1 MSSSNVSPSETILID
16 LVHDLRQDL
25 GNIETS
31 VYCLE
36 LLRDPAHTRAHGYLR
51 TIEQQVARAESRLS
65 AAGAA
70 VIRLRAQRANGEE
83 ILDLTNS
90 TSSAVEKRP
99 VIWNP
104 AKWSV
109 VRQPYCASTRWK
121 RRRISID

>member
-1 MSSSNVSPSETILID
+1 MPSSKVSPSETILID

-36 LLRDPAHTRAHGYLR
+36 LLRDPAQTRAHGYLR
-51 TIEQQVARAESRLS
+51 TIEQQVARAEGRLS

-70 VIRLRAQRANGEE
+70 VSRLRAQRANGEE

-90 TSSAVEKRP
+90 TTSAV
-99 VIWNP
+99 
-104 AKWSV
+104 
-109 VRQPYCASTRWK
+109 T
-121 RRRISID
+121 

>member
-1 MSSSNVSPSETILID
+1 MPSSKVSPSETILID

-31 VYCLE
+31 VYCLG
-36 LLRDPAHTRAHGYLR
+36 LLGDSAQTRAHGYLR

-70 VIRLRAQRANGEE
+70 VIRLRAQRVNGEE

-90 TSSAVEKRP
+90 ATSAV
-99 VIWNP
+99 
-104 AKWSV
+104 
-109 VRQPYCASTRWK
+109 T
-121 RRRISID
+121 